1 MRVLLIEIDNP
12 NTNYIRSSL
21 VSRGFVVDV
30 ARNAED
36 GLAHARSYDYDL
48 LVLAAEFD
56 GSSGLNALVGLRR
69 VRIDTPLLVASRSG
83 AVESKVNA
91 FRAGA
96 DEYMVRP
103 LNADELCCRLHAIV
117 RRARGHPRSIIRTGR
132 LEIDVDDKT
141 VRVDGRLVGMTR
153 KEYAILEAL
162 SLRKGAVVHRSAL
175 LEHIYSALEEP
186 SPKIVDVY
194 ISHIRK
200 KLLRLCGHAYIE
212 TEWGRGYALRD
223 SETPARSAA

>member
-1 MRVLLIEIDNP
+1 MRVLLIEVDNP
-12 NTNYIRSSL
+12 NTNYIKLSL
-21 VSRGFVVDV
+21 EARGFVVDV
-30 ARNAED
+30 AHDADD
-36 GLAHARSYDYDL
+36 GAALAKSYDFDL
-48 LVLAAEFD
+48 VVLDADFD
-56 GSSGLNALVGLRR
+56 RPSGLVVLNGLRR
-69 VRIDTPLLVASRSG
+69 ARIATPLMVVSRAGS
-83 AVESKVNA
+83 VESKVNA

-103 LNADELCCRLHAIV
+103 LNAEELCCRLHAIV
-117 RRARGHPRSIIRTGR
+117 RRARGHTRSTIRTGR

-162 SLRKGAVVHRSAL
+162 SLRKGAVVHRNAL
-175 LEHIYSALEEP
+175 VELIYGALEEP

-200 KLLRLCGHAYIE
+200 KLHRLCGRSYIE

-223 SETPARSAA
+223 NDAPARSAA

>member
-1 MRVLLIEIDNP
+1 MRVLLIEVDSP

-21 VSRGFVVDV
+21 ENRGFVVDV
-30 ARNAED
+30 TLNADD
-36 GLAHARSYDYDL
+36 GLAHAQSYDYDL
-48 LVLAAEFD
+48 VVLDADFD
-56 GSSGLNALVGLRR
+56 GPTGLGVLTRLRR
-69 VRIDTPLLVASRSG
+69 ARVDTPLMVVSRSG
-83 AVESKVNA
+83 TIESKVCA

-103 LNADELCCRLHAIV
+103 LDAEELCCRLHAIV
-117 RRARGHPRSIIRTGR
+117 RRARGHTRSVIRTGR
-132 LEIDVDDKT
+132 LEIDVEDKT
-141 VRVDGRLVGMTR
+141 VRVDGRLVAMTR

-162 SLRKGAVVHRSAL
+162 SLRKGAVIHRNAL
-175 LEHIYSALEEP
+175 VELIYSALEEP

-200 KLLRLCGHAYIE
+200 KLLRRCGRSYIE

-223 SETPARSAA
+223 SDAPARSAA